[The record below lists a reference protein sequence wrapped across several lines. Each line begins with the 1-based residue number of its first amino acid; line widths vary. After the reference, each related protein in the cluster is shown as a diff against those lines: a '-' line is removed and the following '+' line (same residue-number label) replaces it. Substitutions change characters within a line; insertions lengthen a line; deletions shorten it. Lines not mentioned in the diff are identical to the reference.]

1 MTDEDS
7 IRDLQ
12 RKWFQATMNGEVAD
26 IADLM
31 TDDVVFLTPGR
42 APFGRQEFIDSFKAM
57 KEHVAMNCDGE
68 YTEIVVDRDLAYATA
83 RLDITVV
90 PKNGGA
96 TKQLSGNALSVFK
109 RLPDGKWRLS
119 RDANLLTSKST

>member
-1 MTDEDS
+1 MTDEDT

-12 RKWFQATMNGEVAD
+12 LKWFQATMSGDVAG

-31 TDDVVFLTPGR
+31 TDDVAFLSPGR
-42 APFGRQEFIDSFKAM
+42 TPFGRQEFIDSFKAM

-68 YTEIVVDRDLAYATA
+68 YTEIVVNGDLAYATA
-83 RLDITVV
+83 RLEITVT

-96 TKQLSGNALSVFK
+96 AKQLSGNALSIF
-109 RLPDGKWRLS
+109 RRQPDGKWRLS

>member
-1 MTDEDS
+1 MTDEDT

-12 RKWFQATMNGEVAD
+12 RKWFQATMNGNVAD
-26 IADLM
+26 IGDLM

-42 APFGRQEFIDSFKAM
+42 TPFGRQEFIDSFKAM
-57 KEHVAMNCDGE
+57 KEHVAMTCDGE
-68 YTEIVVDRDLAYATA
+68 YTEIVVDGDLAYAMA
-83 RLDITVV
+83 RLDITVT

-96 TKQLSGNALSVFK
+96 AKQLSGNALSVFR

>member
-7 IRDLQ
+7 IRELQ
-12 RKWFQATMNGEVAD
+12 LKWFQATINGDVAG

-57 KEHVAMNCDGE
+57 NEHVAMNCNGE
-68 YTEIVVDRDLAYATA
+68 YTEIVVDGALAYATA
-83 RLDITVV
+83 RLNITVTT
-90 PKNGGA
+90 KNDGTA
-96 TKQLSGNALSVFK
+96 RQLSGYALSVFR
-109 RLPDGKWRLS
+109 RLPDGKWQLS

>member
-1 MTDEDS
+1 MTDAEL

-12 RKWFQATMNGEVAD
+12 RKWFQATMNGNVAAL
-26 IADLM
+26 ADLM
-31 TDDVVFLTPGR
+31 TEDVVFLTPGR
-42 APFGRQEFIDSFKAM
+42 TPFGRQEFIDSFNAI

-68 YTEIVVDRDLAYATA
+68 YTEIVVYGDLAHATA
-83 RLDITVV
+83 RLDITVT

-96 TKQLSGNALSVFK
+96 NKQLSGNALSIFK